1 MAFTPEQMER
11 FITDLEETKLEV
23 TNLRA
28 GVNADKRLLV
38 IGLGGTGTDALLR
51 IKNMMLKRFN
61 TQEGKDG
68 KAILPSNIS
77 LLAVDTDA
85 GVNVKSVGGTRFDS
99 HTEVALLSDPAIG
112 AKIKARHAWPDHIK
126 TWLNPAIQP
135 PSSIGTGAAGVRQLG
150 RLLLFNDISSV
161 VSRMENKLRSLLAN
175 APRRIPV
182 HVVVVS
188 GISGGTGSG
197 TFIDTGYLVR
207 AVMDKILP
215 SIDRVNITAYLF
227 LPDVNISN
235 PDLPASC
242 QDYIKSN
249 GVAALKELDYLM
261 NINNRTAMND
271 NKKEGR
277 FRQIYDNTGAKF
289 GIDTDKP
296 PFDSVYLLSSCQRGG
311 TMFTNGYEYAL
322 NVASESVVNFMAQD
336 LVEDTGGMDL
346 ASFDVNGVSMA
357 DGASGVMPLDNKPVT
372 GNYIYKV
379 VGAASA
385 ELPIEDIA
393 NYVTYRFFQK
403 IYHLMDFK
411 PSQND
416 INNFAISVKMSPNE
430 LFKNIKLQ
438 LNSRVKMPGGN
449 VDHKTL
455 SNPVA
460 RGNFENA
467 LNNYRNAALST
478 VNDVMKLIDAQL
490 QKDIL
495 ENINLIFKDKTK
507 GPFYANVIIIGHS
520 QNNQRIKGLK
530 ELVTESV
537 NQVASMGSA
546 ANTRAEEKRNI
557 AYSEYDRGNS
567 ALLFK
572 EGHYETYKNNLMSH
586 CTDFVDAIIYDKIR
600 SYYVNEL
607 TKYLS
612 DINTG
617 IFDVYVTILNKLS
630 SIFNKT
636 GELIVEGRT
645 EVVQSGRVFSWNIIE
660 TPKILPMLDKM
671 ISNYEMDNIL
681 DKFLSRMVERSHFWI
696 TLNSN
701 SIMDEIERF
710 IQIEFTDIV
719 GASMDKILSSNNLD
733 TYIMNVANELHNQ
746 SEPTFPIDTVVMQQ
760 KKEIDYNSISIPHNC
775 EPVRNIIGKYVGDAD
790 VQYKINLS
798 RLTNRLFWFRASLGI
813 PMYAYQF
820 LKSYEPEYET
830 ALNGN
835 MVGRHL
841 YEVGFDWKY
850 LPSLI
855 PEAIWGHYTNSRVKR
870 LNDER
875 RSIFREAKKFGIIAV
890 DPAHNYYCCL
900 ITDDNELTAGID
912 AILRKYNANMNSIKE
927 IEIENI
933 SPCLFELN
941 QLKGSKIKSID
952 KYYIYDSQGDTPE
965 LAEYKAEEHFLLMPE
980 MISIAE
986 KELNKFRQIDK
997 VISSLQGLL
1006 SNVDNFREALNH
1018 YIDLIVSET
1027 IKRSGV
1033 VYSYAVGD
1041 QTTEVIK
1048 ANAVKYFDYELFD
1061 ALKNSHK
1068 QILDVLYDQGNQEI
1082 SRFESSDEGLKT
1094 MLERLK
1100 KMKSRVV
1107 TDLQKIKFD
1116 GMAKSEAL
1124 EFYEMVVIFLNERIS
1139 RIESFVG

>member
-28 GVNADKRLLV
+28 GVNSDKRLLV
-38 IGLGGTGTDALLR
+38 VGLGGTGTDALLR

-68 KAILPSNIS
+68 KAILPSNIA
-77 LLAVDTDA
+77 LLAVDTDS
-85 GVNVKSVGGTRFDS
+85 GVNSKSVGGTRFDS
-99 HTEVALLSDPAIG
+99 HTEVALLSDPALG
-112 AKIKARHAWPDHIK
+112 AKIKAKHAWPDHIK
-126 TWLNPAIQP
+126 SWLNPAIQP

-161 VSRMENKLRSLLAN
+161 VGKMENKLRNLLAN
-175 APRRIPV
+175 APRKVPV
-182 HVVVVS
+182 HVVIVS

-197 TFIDTGYLVR
+197 TFIDTGYLIR

-235 PDLPASC
+235 PDLPPSC
-242 QDYIKSN
+242 HDYIKSN

-261 NINNRTAMND
+261 NIGNRTSMND
-271 NKKEGR
+271 NKVDGR
-277 FRQIYDNTGAKF
+277 FRQVYDNTGSRF

-336 LVEDTGGMDL
+336 LVEDTAGMDL
-346 ASFDVNGVSMA
+346 SSFDVNGVSMS
-357 DGASGVMPLDNKPVT
+357 DGGTGALVINNKPIT

-411 PSQND
+411 PSQNE
-416 INNFAISVKMSPNE
+416 INNFAVSVKMAPNE

-438 LNSRVKMPGGN
+438 LNSRIKMPGGN
-449 VDHKTL
+449 IDHKAL
-455 SNPVA
+455 SNPVSK
-460 RGNFENA
+460 GNFEAA
-467 LNNYRNAALST
+467 LNNYRNAALSV
-478 VNDVMKLIDAQL
+478 VNDVLKVIDQQL

-507 GPFYANVIIIGHS
+507 GPFYANIIIIGYS
-520 QNNQRIKGLK
+520 ESNQRIKGLK
-530 ELVTESV
+530 ELIAESIG
-537 NQVASMGSA
+537 QVAAQVSA
-546 ANTRAEEKRNI
+546 INARAEEKRSI
-557 AYSEYDRGNS
+557 AYSEYERGNS

-572 EGHYETYKNNLMSH
+572 ENHFETYKNNLIAH
-586 CTDFVDAIIYDKIR
+586 CNDFVDAVIYDKIK

-617 IFDVYVTILNKLS
+617 IFDVYVAILNKLS

-645 EVVQSGRVFSWNIIE
+645 EVIQSGRIFSWNIIE

-681 DKFLSRMVERSHFWI
+681 DKFLSRMVERSQFWI

-701 SIMDEIERF
+701 SIMEEIERF
-710 IQIEFTDIV
+710 IQVEFTDIV
-719 GASMDKILSSNNLD
+719 GASMDKILTSNNLD

-746 SEPTFPIDTVVMQQ
+746 SEPTFPIDTVVAPKQ
-760 KKEIDYNSISIPHNC
+760 IDYNSISIPYNC
-775 EPVRNIIGKYVGDAD
+775 EPVKSIINNYVNNAAD
-790 VQYKINLS
+790 VKYNTNLS
-798 RLTNRLFWFRASLGI
+798 RLTNRLFWFRAALGI
-813 PMYAYQF
+813 PLYAYQF

-850 LPSLI
+850 LPSLM
-855 PEAIWGHYTNSRVKR
+855 PESIWGHYTNFRVKK

-875 RSIFREAKKFGIIAV
+875 RNIFREAKKLGIITV
-890 DPAHNYYCCL
+890 EPVHNYYCCL
-900 ITDDNELTAGID
+900 ITDDNELMARID
-912 AILRKYNANMNSIKE
+912 SILGKYNAKVNNIKD
-927 IEIENI
+927 IEIQNI

-941 QLKGSKIKSID
+941 QLKGSNISSID
-952 KYYIYDSQGDTPE
+952 KYYIYDSQGDSLE

-980 MISIAE
+980 LVNIAD
-986 KELNKFRQIDK
+986 KELNKFRQIDN

-1006 SNVDNFREALNH
+1006 TNVDNFREAH
-1018 YIDLIVSET
+1018 DRYVDLIISDT

-1033 VYSYAVGD
+1033 VYSYAFGD
-1041 QTTEVIK
+1041 QTTEIIK
-1048 ANAVKYFDYELFD
+1048 ANAVKYFDYELFET
-1061 ALKNSHK
+1061 LKNSHK
-1068 QILDVLYDQGNQEI
+1068 QVLDLLYDQGNVEI
-1082 SRFESSDEGLKT
+1082 SKFETSDEGLKI

-1100 KMKSRVV
+1100 KMKSRVL

-1116 GMAKSEAL
+1116 GTAKSEAL
-1124 EFYEMVVIFLNERIS
+1124 EFYEMLTIFLNERIS